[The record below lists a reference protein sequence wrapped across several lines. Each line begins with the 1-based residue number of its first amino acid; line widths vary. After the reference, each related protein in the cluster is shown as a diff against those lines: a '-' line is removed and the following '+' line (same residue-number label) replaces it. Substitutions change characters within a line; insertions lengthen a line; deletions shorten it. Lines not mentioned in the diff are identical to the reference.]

1 MASKAPTHRLTG
13 LALSEVAF
21 CVDGDN
27 PKAKIAL
34 MKRRPSTDEVPVPA
48 EDVEALKKS
57 HEDMVKTNEELAKRL
72 VEMEEREGL
81 AKSLD
86 FCKANGLAE
95 TLAPHLREVQKKV
108 PAASYEAVTAEL
120 TRLQKAA
127 SATAEL
133 TKRIGSV
140 GKTTES
146 DAQVRLDTLVKQ
158 EIAKGHTPAEA
169 ATRVFTANP
178 DLYAEVAYAGR

>member
-1 MASKAPTHRLTG
+1 M
-13 LALSEVAF
+13 
-21 CVDGDN
+21 
-27 PKAKIAL
+27 
-34 MKRRPSTDEVPVPA
+34 
-48 EDVEALKKS
+48 
-57 HEDMVKTNEELAKRL
+57 
-72 VEMEEREGL
+72 
-81 AKSLD
+81 
-86 FCKANGLAE
+86 
-95 TLAPHLREVQKKV
+95 QKKV